1 MTTVTN
7 EEFCA
12 AIRELMDHWDQAM
25 TWCQERGMT
34 ELEAAKLVGEK
45 FTEEFFPKKL
55 QDVRQPATVNNE
67 GGKK

>member
-1 MTTVTN
+1 VTTVTN
-7 EEFCA
+7 QEFCA
-12 AIRELMDHWDQAM
+12 AIRELMDRWDQAM

-55 QDVRQPATVNNE
+55 QDVRQPTMMNNE

>member
-1 MTTVTN
+1 VTTVTN

-12 AIRELMDHWDQAM
+12 AIRELMDRWDQAM

-55 QDVRQPATVNNE
+55 TNVRQPATVNNE